1 MDVIDYPPKNEPPAI
16 RNSMESPLNLAQRLA
31 AFAIA
36 AFTAAAWAQ
45 DYAAKPIRLIVPFP
59 PSGGTDN
66 LARFVAQKMG
76 ENNKWT
82 VVVENKPGA
91 GGNIGVDAAAKSRP
105 DGYTLVMGQ
114 TSNLAINPTLY
125 KSLPYD
131 PLKDLAP
138 IALVGEAPVAIVV
151 RAESKFK
158 TLADLIAAAKAK
170 PGSVTM
176 ASPGNGTVAHLS
188 GVQLMKITGARF
200 EHVPYK
206 GAGSALPDLLGGN
219 VDFFISSVP
228 TLQGQIASGRLRA
241 LAVTSLKRSPVL
253 PDVPT
258 VGETYKGFNAVTWF
272 GILAPAGTPPA
283 IVTRLNA
290 EVNKALKDPAVK
302 KAIEAEG
309 GEVLGGTSQAFG
321 ARIKADIASWSSI
334 VKASGATV
342 D

>member
-1 MDVIDYPPKNEPPAI
+1 MDVIDYPPKNGPPAI
-16 RNSMESPLNLAQRLA
+16 QNDRGAALNFAQRLA
-31 AFAIA
+31 TLAFAAFA
-36 AFTAAAWAQ
+36 ATAWAQ
-45 DYAAKPIRLIVPFP
+45 DYPTKPIRLIVPFP
-59 PSGGTDN
+59 PAGGTDN
-66 LARFVAQKMG
+66 LARFVANKVG

-91 GGNIGVDAAAKSRP
+91 GGNIGVDATAKAKP

-158 TLADLIAAAKAK
+158 TLAELIAAAKAK

-188 GVQLMKITGARF
+188 GVQLMNITGAKF

-206 GAGSALPDLLGGN
+206 GAGAALPDLLGGN

-253 PDVPT
+253 PNVPT
-258 VGETYKGFNAVTWF
+258 VAETFKGFNAVTWF

-283 IVTRLNA
+283 IVAKLNA
-290 EVNKALKDPAVK
+290 EVNKALKDPGVK

-309 GEVLGGTSQAFG
+309 GEVLGGTPQEFS
-321 ARIKADIASWSSI
+321 ARIKADITSWSSI